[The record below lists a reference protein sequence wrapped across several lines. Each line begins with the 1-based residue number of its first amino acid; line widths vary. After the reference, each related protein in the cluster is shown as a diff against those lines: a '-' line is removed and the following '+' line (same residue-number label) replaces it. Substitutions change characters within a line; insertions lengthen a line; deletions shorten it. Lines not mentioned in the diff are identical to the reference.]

1 MRRQEL
7 SVPVHPVVELDGV
20 EVQPP
25 DLLGDAGG
33 VAPRLVV
40 RDEAVAWP
48 RERVGEHVERAR
60 LAARLDAVAALWLR
74 REGHRLARLDGDG
87 CDQPVEVPQRHV
99 GRIRDAADVDLDRVT
114 GREGRLCR
122 QEHRRGGEAAARVSA
137 RGSRSLRRHRLRDQ
151 VHRVR
156 PEQRG
161 RDRPPAALPGVDHL
175 RLLRE
180 SQSPARAGRRSAAPA
195 RGPRHV
201 IARTPPRYRS
211 ARRAR
216 RASS

>member
-1 MRRQEL
+1 ME
-7 SVPVHPVVELDGV
+7 
-20 EVQPP
+20 PP

-60 LAARLDAVAALWLR
+60 LAAGLDAVAALWLR
-74 REGHRLARLDGDG
+74 REGCRLAGLDGDG
-87 CDQPVEVPQRHV
+87 SDQPVELPQHHI

-122 QEHRRGGEAAARVSA
+122 QDFDAANKRRRGFRLEDPGHCGATASMIRYIACDQSSGVATGPQRLCH
-137 RGSRSLRRHRLRDQ
+137 GSIIC
-151 VHRVR
+151 
-156 PEQRG
+156 
-161 RDRPPAALPGVDHL
+161 

-180 SQSPARAGRRSAAPA
+180 CRHLLGQVAVRPRLRADPGA
-195 RGPRHV
+195 
-201 IARTPPRYRS
+201 
-211 ARRAR
+211 
-216 RASS
+216 